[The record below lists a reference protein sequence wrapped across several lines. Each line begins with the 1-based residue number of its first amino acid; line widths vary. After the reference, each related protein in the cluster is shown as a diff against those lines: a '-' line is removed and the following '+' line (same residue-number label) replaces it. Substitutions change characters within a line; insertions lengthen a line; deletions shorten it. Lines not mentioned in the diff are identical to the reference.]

1 MFRGVT
7 NLNLDAKGRVA
18 IPARYRE
25 RLLESDAGRLIVTI
39 GLDGCLFV
47 YPLAVWERIEAD
59 LMSRPN
65 MDANTRLMQRVLVG
79 YATDVE
85 MDSQSRI
92 LVAPSLREH
101 AKLDKHVV
109 LVGQGNKFELW
120 DEALWASKREE
131 WLSADGFAPGLGE
144 ALASLSL

>member
-1 MFRGVT
+1 VFRGVS
-7 NLNLDAKGRVA
+7 NLSLDAKGRVA

-25 RLLESDAGRLIVTI
+25 SLRASDEGRLIVTI

-47 YPLAVWERIEAD
+47 YPQTTWEGIETA
-59 LMSRPN
+59 LMALPN
-65 MDANTRLMQRVLVG
+65 MDANTRAVQRLLVG

-92 LVAPSLREH
+92 LIAPSLRDH
-101 AKLDKHVV
+101 AKLGKHVV

-120 DEALWASKREE
+120 DESIWASKREE
-131 WLSADGFAPGLGE
+131 WLQADGLAQGLNE

>member
-1 MFRGVT
+1 MFRGVS

-18 IPARYRE
+18 IPARYRDSLRE
-25 RLLESDAGRLIVTI
+25 TDQGRLIVTI

-47 YPLAVWERIEAD
+47 YPQTTWERIEEA
-59 LMSRPN
+59 LMALPN
-65 MDANTRLMQRVLVG
+65 MDANTRAVQRLLVG

-85 MDSQSRI
+85 MDAQSRI
-92 LVAPSLREH
+92 LIAPSLREH
-101 AKLDKHVV
+101 AKLGKHVV

-120 DEALWASKREE
+120 DEAIWASKREE
-131 WLSADGFAPGLGE
+131 WLQADGLAQGLNE